1 MRFLEVDGEAGDEVQ
16 RAVRSKEMCQC
27 GNARLL
33 ALCRCFG
40 TGKIANPG
48 AEQNTQFVIKRL
60 RKQAGW
66 LGGTGPV
73 FACVVEAW
81 SASFPIAPRL
91 RSAPRQPSSFERVRS
106 KYDSAHFLQGQS
118 EYPCLPAIRA
128 FYPGSHC
135 CRCPPEPAV
144 IEFRSAAH
152 LKPGPPIESPR
163 AQSHS
168 GALECCLANGIAAS
182 V

>member
-16 RAVRSKEMCQC
+16 RAAGSKEMCQC

-33 ALCRCFG
+33 ALCRCLG

-60 RKQAGW
+60 RKQPGRFV
-66 LGGTGPV
+66 GTGPV

-81 SASFPIAPRL
+81 SASFPIVPRL
-91 RSAPRQPSSFERVRS
+91 RSARRRPSSFARVRS
-106 KYDSAHFLQGQS
+106 EYDAAQFLQGQS
-118 EYPCLPAIRA
+118 ECPCLQAIRA

-135 CRCPPEPAV
+135 CQWPPPEPVV
-144 IEFRSAAH
+144 IEFRSAEH
-152 LKPGPPIESPR
+152 LTPGPRIGSPR
-163 AQSHS
+163 A
-168 GALECCLANGIAAS
+168 L
-182 V
+182 